1 MNTSRHYA
9 TVNIKLLNAWAIQ
22 CQSVRPT
29 DLHEIF
35 SLKNQLEA
43 ERPRKMK
50 TLISLI
56 LACLL
61 IGPSLCLASPEPQ
74 VQVERKAQAKKPV
87 REHLIKTHHYEV
99 GELGGKFV
107 FWRLVR
113 TKDRLVRHTHYPYGK
128 EIVSKAGA
136 IKKYSV
142 IKFHA
147 LLRARMKALNF
158 KRAMPAKK
166 AHSMSEAGISPL
178 ATSPTP
184 NTGLALGYN
193 QSTGYIPT
201 STCYNATTSLNN
213 GISHFSFSSTGASSS
228 FASQTNVSSS
238 INTNYSTAV
247 SSGSVGDVFTY
258 GNSYSTT
265 GASGSVFYTAYQLY
279 TANNTYYS
287 INQTGKDAQASQV
300 FSTDCGTYFVS
311 SIPVGMLITGQASYY
326 ASTSAG
332 STDIANSFSG
342 NASGAVGSLENF
354 SAAVSNAYSSSNLTS
369 TNNFSFG
376 FTTEVIGGGEGAAAV
391 YTVDMTSLATPYLE
405 SCSAGNTASC
415 TSFVAG
421 ANNAALYALSS
432 FQAYFSNTTTPT
444 DLSGLAAFPNGVS
457 GVAGLTPIVAN
468 ESVATLASL
477 DTSSSQY
484 SDLFTNYKAQLTNYL
499 SVLNQISTLYAR
511 AMYLGNNNSQYA
523 LGVLSTTS
531 DDGNASGT
539 MNPSPFFDIQGA
551 YFSTLINTYST
562 DIKTMQAKLSTCL
575 GSTASNVTANCSS
588 INEVY
593 NYGVTSAYK
602 WYSTP
607 INGSTTVTANGNTIA
622 QNNFALQ
629 NVIALQYTGLVSISD
644 TSIYPY
650 SSVGFPL
657 DVMWVSALPT
667 VTSAF
672 GAIPSGVS
680 DPSGLP
686 AIIGFADQRYP
697 FIDTGFT
704 TSPYVLMIPAT
715 SSSISTI
722 STPIT
727 NYSTFG
733 YNIGTAD
740 NSARLGWQVGSFGA
754 ATSSYLNG
762 CSYPTA
768 TNLCAITTT
777 YTGPSGYNFAGAI
790 LTATF
795 SAISNFF
802 GN

>member
-1 MNTSRHYA
+1 
-9 TVNIKLLNAWAIQ
+9 
-22 CQSVRPT
+22 
-29 DLHEIF
+29 
-35 SLKNQLEA
+35 
-43 ERPRKMK
+43 MK
-50 TLISLI
+50 RLQSLI
-56 LACLL
+56 LAAMT
-61 IGPSLCLASPEPQ
+61 IGPVVSFASPEPQ
-74 VQVERKAQAKKPV
+74 VQVEKKAQAKKPV

-99 GELGGKFV
+99 SELGGKFV

-113 TKDRLVRHTHYPYGK
+113 NKDHLVRHAFYPYGK
-128 EIVSKAGA
+128 EIVSKGGA
-136 IKKYSV
+136 IKKYGV
-142 IKFHA
+142 VKFHA
-147 LLRARMKALNF
+147 LLKARMKALNF
-158 KRAMPAKK
+158 KRAIAAKK
-166 AHSMSEAGISPL
+166 AHSMLEAGISPR
-178 ATSPTP
+178 ATSTTY
-184 NTGLALGYN
+184 NTGLGLGYN

-201 STCYNATTSLNN
+201 STCYNAKTSLNN
-213 GISHFSFSSTGASSS
+213 SISQFSFSSTGASSS

-238 INTNYSTAV
+238 INGNYSTAV

-287 INQTGKDAQASQV
+287 INQTGTNAQAAQV

-342 NASGAVGSLENF
+342 NASGSVGSLENF
-354 SAAVSNAYSSSNLTS
+354 SAAVNNAYSSSNLTS

-376 FTTEVIGGGEGAAAV
+376 FTTEVIGGGEGAAAI
-391 YTVDMTSLATPYLE
+391 YTADMTSDATPYLE
-405 SCSAGNTASC
+405 SCSSGNTASC

-421 ANNAALYALSS
+421 ANTAAYNALYS
-432 FQAYFSNTTTPT
+432 FQTYFVSTPT

-457 GVAGLTPIVAN
+457 GVTGLTQIVAN

-477 DTSSSQY
+477 NTSSSQY

-511 AMYLGNNNSQYA
+511 AMYLGNTNSQYV
-523 LGVLSTTS
+523 LGVLSTPS

-539 MNPSPFFDIQGA
+539 MNPSPYFDIEGA
-551 YFSTLINTYST
+551 YFSTLINTYSS
-562 DIKTMQAKLSTCL
+562 DIKTMQANLSLCL
-575 GSTASNVTANCSS
+575 GSTSSTVTANCAS
-588 INEVY
+588 INAVY

-607 INGSTTVTANGNTIA
+607 ISGSATVTANGSTIA

-629 NVIALQYTGLVSISD
+629 NVIALQYTGLVSISASQAD
-644 TSIYPY
+644 APVY

-672 GAIPSGVS
+672 GTIPSGVT

-686 AIIGFADQRYP
+686 GIIGFADQRYP
-697 FIDTGFT
+697 FTDTGFT

-733 YNIGTAD
+733 YNIGTGD

-768 TNLCAITTT
+768 TNLCAFTTT
-777 YTGPSGYNFAGAI
+777 YTGPSGYNFAGAV